1 MINTISWKTYFVFMC
16 MNFAFVPVVYWTF
29 PETNAY
35 KLETMDAIFAEAHEK
50 GENPVWTE
58 RSVRKRG
65 GGAELERRHGVE
77 NGSGSGV
84 DDEENGGGSK
94 RNTADEG
101 EKEEIF

>member
-58 RSVRKRG
+58 SVRKRG